1 MNGTD
6 RTFTKRKRSF
16 TGNADKQGGWTVKVK
31 EVKKKYQPRNPKI
44 NSVIS
49 ALNGNYITDFLYIC
63 IRIENN
69 SAR

>member
-1 MNGTD
+1 MEQTRPLRKG
-6 RTFTKRKRSF
+6 KRSF
-16 TGNADKQGGWTVKVK
+16 TGNADKQGGWMVKVK
-31 EVKKKYQPRNPKI
+31 EVKEKYQPRNPKI

-49 ALNGNYITDFLYIC
+49 ALSGNYITDFLYIC